1 MYSSSREV
9 QQPRCRFAYLPEAD
23 LEWAVSRDS
32 SQSRETPTV
41 VDEALRP
48 VVPGG
53 SRDISCPEPHV
64 GESRMGRA
72 GCRSLETLSRLLALF
87 IPGYIFW

>member
-9 QQPRCRFAYLPEAD
+9 QQPRYIFAYLLEAD
-23 LEWAVSRDS
+23 LELTVSGDS
-32 SQSRETPTV
+32 SQSRETSTV

-53 SRDISCPEPHV
+53 STDISCPNLMW
-64 GESRMGRA
+64 ESQEWEGRVVEA
-72 GCRSLETLSRLLALF
+72 LRLF
-87 IPGYIFW
+87 QGF